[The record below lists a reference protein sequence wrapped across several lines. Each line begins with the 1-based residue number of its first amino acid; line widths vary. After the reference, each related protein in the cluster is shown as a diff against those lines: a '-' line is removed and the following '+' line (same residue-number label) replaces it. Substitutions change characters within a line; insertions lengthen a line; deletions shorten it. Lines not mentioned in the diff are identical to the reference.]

1 MNGFSNYQRRFRS
14 NQLRYIL
21 RFDIYLWVKCY
32 NKLEIPISNK
42 IDNLNTLSNWLQE
55 IFVYI

>member
-1 MNGFSNYQRRFRS
+1 MNEFSNYQRRFRS
-14 NQLRYIL
+14 NQLRHIL

>member
-14 NQLRYIL
+14 NQLRHIL
-21 RFDIYLWVKCY
+21 RFDIYLWVKYY